1 MPTLIGRQVK
11 QSGETLDYDV
21 SFEDWFENRADSPA
35 SHTATAETG
44 ITVVTSSL
52 SGQVVRVVLSGG
64 TDGETYK
71 VTVTLTTNAATPII
85 KEVDFTVRI
94 KDV

>member
-21 SFEDWFENRADSPA
+21 SFEDWFDTRSDTPA
-35 SHTATAETG
+35 SHTVTAETG
-44 ITVVTSSL
+44 ITVVTSAL
-52 SGQVVRVVLSGG
+52 SGEVVRVVLSGG
-64 TDGETYK
+64 TNGETYK